1 MSDYPYPGLR
11 PFQRD
16 EIDIFFGREPHVDQL
31 IKRLGPTHF
40 LAVVGLSGCG
50 KSSLVRAGLWSDLE
64 MGFLASAG
72 SRWQVAECRP
82 GYRPFASLAEALLK
96 TDWGQ
101 HYLPQLT
108 DRTEA
113 AAFLQA
119 QVRRVSLG
127 VHGVLQETPLPADT
141 NLLLIVDQF
150 EEIFRYYQQ
159 GDADEAEAFVA
170 MLLASSQPPPLF
182 PEEKHRVY
190 VVITMR
196 SDFLGNCAL
205 FAGLSEAINEGQFL
219 VPRLTREQLR
229 EAIEFPAR
237 VFGGEIEA
245 TVVNQLLN
253 DAGTDFDQLPLLQHA
268 LMRMWKFASAEN
280 PEQIIVTLK
289 HYDQIGGSAN
299 ALSQHAD
306 KGYAKLNSDQQKI
319 AEILFR
325 SLCEYGSDNRD
336 TRRPVKLA
344 EVATLANVPWEQVA
358 TVVEEFRKPWRS
370 FLVPPVDKELSPDSV
385 LDISHE
391 SLIRKWQRL
400 RRWTEE
406 EAESAKLYR
415 RLEDS
420 AVRWEQGQAALWHSP
435 DLEIAVAWRD
445 QKQPTTR
452 WAKRYGQGF
461 DLAMRFLEES
471 EEAQWRGQRKKEE
484 DRQRLLKLKQARK
497 QAIWAVVGM
506 IGAIMLA
513 GWALLAETKRTSSL
527 FESQITHATL
537 LARGEDYAA
546 AKKVLDESRELDQDI
561 SDASRRHARNLLA
574 RFTDIMGG
582 APQPLEYK
590 VKDTPLYSVA
600 VSPDGHLLA
609 AGVAGAGG
617 KGGKLVLFDLQNGDL
632 LTTLE
637 EHRDAITALAF
648 QPQGNWLAS
657 GGYDKQIILWS
668 VSAGKKKALK
678 KWDAPAGVTALAV
691 SPNGKY
697 LASGGEDN
705 NIILWEVGEV
715 GTGKQLFTLKG
726 HTKKISEGGLAFDS
740 TGELLASASL
750 DKTARLWKVK
760 TGKPLNTLEGHTDAV
775 NNLAFSPDDKWLA
788 TSSNDKTMRLWE
800 VNSGNSLKVF
810 SSHRALVS
818 GLSFVAEGK
827 KLVLVSASSDRTLR
841 IWDIDSGV
849 TLRVLQGHTAPV
861 TGLATY
867 KEQVFSA
874 SIDGTVKCWDTV
886 LPYQHIRIDFEKG
899 KEPISV
905 AIAPDGKRVAVGFED
920 GALRLYS
927 LPDLKLWQEKEKS
940 HNKRI
945 NNLAFNV
952 KGTLLAS
959 ASLDGTARRWQ
970 VNQDTLQEQLP
981 PFKVGKAAYAVA
993 FSSDDHKLA
1002 VSNEEGDIILF
1013 SVETKQKPLVILKP
1027 HQGKIVSSI
1036 SFDTSNLLLSSGN
1049 DGSIQ
1054 LRNLNQQPQPLL
1066 LQTFPQAQGYVFA
1079 SRFSPDN
1086 QWVASVGHENLVN
1099 IDATHNLLP
1108 RYRLEGHEQTTFGV
1122 LFSPDSQQVVSAGR
1136 DGTVRIWDFTKEREL
1151 FKLSLPTSLPTDGPS
1166 PLLGFDFHCTPQ
1178 SCSLVVPIKA
1188 PTGKLVGYELGKIYD

>member
-50 KSSLVRAGLWSDLE
+50 KSSLVRTGLWSDLE
-64 MGFLASAG
+64 TGFLASAG
-72 SRWQVAECRP
+72 SRWQVAEFRP
-82 GYRPFASLAEALLK
+82 GYRPFASLAKALLK

-127 VHGVLQETPLPADT
+127 MHGVLQETPLPADT

-170 MLLASSQPPPLF
+170 MLLASSQPSPLF

-358 TVVEEFRKPWRS
+358 AVVEEFRKPWRS
-370 FLVPPVDKELSPDSV
+370 FLVPPVGKELEPDSV

-391 SLIRKWQRL
+391 SLIRKWRRL
-400 RRWTEE
+400 KQWTQE

-420 AVRWEQGQAALWHSP
+420 ACRWQQKQAALWHSP
-435 DLEIAVAWRD
+435 DLEIAVAWRE
-445 QKQPTTR
+445 KNQPTAQ

-461 DLAMRFLEES
+461 ELAMRFLGES
-471 EEAQWRGQRKKEE
+471 EEARQREQRQKEE
-484 DRQRLLKLKQARK
+484 DRQRLLKLKRVQQRT
-497 QAIWAVVGM
+497 IWAVVGM

-513 GWALLAETKRTSSL
+513 GWGLWQRSL
-527 FESQITHATL
+527 VLQLEKDNRFESQLSQATL
-537 LARGEDYAA
+537 LVKSEDYLN
-546 AKKVLDESRELDQDI
+546 AKRVLHETQQLD
-561 SDASRRHARNLLA
+561 AEVFPSRRHARNLLA

-582 APQPLEYK
+582 TEEK
-590 VKDTPLYSVA
+590 VYEGPPDVKLKSVA
-600 VSPDGHLLA
+600 ISADGHLIAA
-609 AGVAGAGG
+609 AGS
-617 KGGKLVLFDLQNGDL
+617 KGTVVLFDAQSGQLLQK
-632 LTTLE
+632 LE
-637 EHRDAITALAF
+637 GHDKDVLAVTF
-648 QPQGNWLAS
+648 HPQGKWLAS
-657 GGYDKQIILWS
+657 AGGDRRIILWTLPE
-668 VSAGKKKALK
+668 GKKQLE
-678 KWDAPAGVTALAV
+678 WLSPEEQWGGDIWALAV
-691 SPNGKY
+691 KPDGTQ
-697 LASGGEDN
+697 LASGHKSGS
-705 NIILWEVGEV
+705 IILWEAE
-715 GTGKQLFTLKG
+715 TGKQLRFFTQGDKDAIG
-726 HTKKISEGGLAFDS
+726 EGGSLAFNP
-740 TGELLASASL
+740 TGEWLASASHDYTAKLWDVQTGQPLRSFIGHL
-750 DKTARLWKVK
+750 DMLNGLAISSD
-760 TGKPLNTLEGHTDAV
+760 GKL
-775 NNLAFSPDDKWLA
+775 LA
-788 TSSNDKTMRLWE
+788 TGGSDKSIRVWNVESGQSYISNTNQRAPLFFGHR
-800 VNSGNSLKVF
+800 NTVF
-810 SSHRALVS
+810 SLRFLAEGRQLVS
-818 GLSFVAEGK
+818 SSF
-827 KLVLVSASSDRTLR
+827 DRTLR
-841 IWDIDSGV
+841 LWDVDSGV
-849 TLRVLQGHTAPV
+849 TLRVLQGHAVAVGSITTYAGQIFSVSGGSTARRW
-861 TGLATY
+861 
-867 KEQVFSA
+867 
-874 SIDGTVKCWDTV
+874 GTT
-886 LPYQHIRIDFEKG
+886 LPYQHLEDLPG
-899 KEPISV
+899 KPRSV
-905 AIAPDGKRVAVGFED
+905 ALAPDGKGVAVGFED
-920 GALRLYS
+920 GTLRLYS
-927 LPDLKLWQEKEKS
+927 LPEIKLLWERKA
-940 HNKRI
+940 HNNKIHR
-945 NNLAFNV
+945 LTFNRE
-952 KGTLLAS
+952 GTLLAS
-959 ASLDGTARRWQ
+959 ASQDKTAKLWQ
-970 VNQDTLQEQLP
+970 VKEGKLQQTLEGHTGGVHGL
-981 PFKVGKAAYAVA
+981 A
-993 FSSDDHKLA
+993 FSPAGDRLA
-1002 VSNEEGDIILF
+1002 TASYDGRIGVFTVGTEQKYFYEVHGGTVY
-1013 SVETKQKPLVILKP
+1013 SVE
-1027 HQGKIVSSI
+1027 
-1036 SFDTSNLLLSSGN
+1036 FDPNDGNFLLSSDEKSN
-1049 DGSIQ
+1049 VQ
-1054 LRNLNQQPQPLL
+1054 LWNLKNYPPTSFLQNFHTKNQPPLKWASFSTNGQQVATSGATVNIYTGRGEQVPPPQRLVGHED
-1066 LQTFPQAQGYVFA
+1066 TVW
-1079 SRFSPDN
+1079 RVIFSPDN
-1086 QWVASVGHENLVN
+1086 QQVATASN
-1099 IDATHNLLP
+1099 DATI
-1108 RYRLEGHEQTTFGV
+1108 RL
-1122 LFSPDSQQVVSAGR
+1122 
-1136 DGTVRIWDFTKEREL
+1136 WDLNNSNEL
-1151 FKLSLPTSLPTDGPS
+1151 FTLHLPTNSDWPISL
-1166 PLLGFDFHCTPQ
+1166 FDFDFRCT
-1178 SCSLVVPIKA
+1178 SNGDCWIAVPL
-1188 PTGKLVGYELGKIYD
+1188 TRGKLALYELKQIYVD